1 MLDGEEERLN
11 WKFSYAIGFHPW
23 EDTDQEFFQSL
34 ASLLERE
41 EQGREP
47 PFGRALDI
55 GTGSAIWG
63 IELAKRGWQVTGVDF
78 VEKALDRARARIQAV
93 GVDMKLVNGDVTRLS
108 EAEVGSG
115 FRLIL
120 DTGTF
125 HDFNTE
131 QQQGMAR
138 SVDALATRDA
148 TVILL
153 CWPRRIRPLIRGV
166 GREEIESAFAGWQIT
181 DVEPSFFKL
190 PSLLEWVLRPD
201 EHWYRLRR
209 A

>member
-1 MLDGEEERLN
+1 MN

-34 ASLLERE
+34 SSLLARE
-41 EQGREP
+41 EQNRVP
-47 PFGRALDI
+47 PYGRALDV

-63 IELAKRGWQVTGVDF
+63 IELAKRGWEVTGVDL
-78 VEKALDRARARIQAV
+78 VGKALDRGRERVQAA
-93 GVDMKLVNGDVTRLS
+93 GVEMKLVQGDVTRLS

-125 HDFNTE
+125 HDFDTE
-131 QQQGMAR
+131 QQQAMAR
-138 SVDALATRDA
+138 SLDALAAEDA

-153 CWPRRIRPLIRGV
+153 CWTRRIRPLIRGV
-166 GREEIESAFAGWQIT
+166 RRQEIETAFSGWQVT
-181 DVEPSFFKL
+181 DVQPSFFKL
-190 PSLLEWVLRPD
+190 PPPLEWVLRPD

>member
-1 MLDGEEERLN
+1 MN

-23 EDTDQEFFQSL
+23 EDTDQAFFQSL
-34 ASLLERE
+34 SSLLELE

-47 PFGRALDI
+47 PYGRALDI

-63 IELAKRGWQVTGVDF
+63 IELAKRGWEVTGVDV
-78 VEKALDRARARIQAV
+78 VEKALERGRERVRAA
-93 GVDMKLVNGDVTRLS
+93 GVQMELVQGEVTRLS
-108 EAEVGSG
+108 KAEVGSG

-125 HDFNTE
+125 HDLDTE

-138 SVDALATRDA
+138 SVDALATEDA

-166 GREEIESAFAGWQIT
+166 KQEEIEAAFAGWQIT
-181 DVEPSFFKL
+181 DVKPSFFKL
-190 PSLLEWVLRPD
+190 PTPLEWVLRPD

>member
-1 MLDGEEERLN
+1 MN

-23 EDTDQEFFQSL
+23 EDTDPDFYQSL

-41 EQGREP
+41 EEGRAP
-47 PFGRALDI
+47 PYGRALDV

-63 IELAKRGWQVTGVDF
+63 IELAKRGWDVTGVDL
-78 VEKALDRARARIQAV
+78 VDKALDRGRERVQAA
-93 GVDMKLVNGDVTRLS
+93 GVEMKLVKGDVTRLS
-108 EAEVGSG
+108 EAEVGTG

-125 HDFNTE
+125 HDFDTE
-131 QQQGMAR
+131 QQKGMAR
-138 SVDALATRDA
+138 SIDALAAKDA
-148 TVILL
+148 TIILL

-166 GREEIESAFAGWQIT
+166 SREEIESAFTGWRIT

-190 PSLLEWVLRPD
+190 PPPLEWALRPD
-201 EHWYRLRR
+201 EHWYRLQR

>member
-1 MLDGEEERLN
+1 M
-11 WKFSYAIGFHPW
+11 
-23 EDTDQEFFQSL
+23 
-34 ASLLERE
+34 
-41 EQGREP
+41 
-47 PFGRALDI
+47 
-55 GTGSAIWG
+55 
-63 IELAKRGWQVTGVDF
+63 
-78 VEKALDRARARIQAV
+78 
-93 GVDMKLVNGDVTRLS
+93 
-108 EAEVGSG
+108 GSG

-125 HDFNTE
+125 HDFDTE

-138 SVDALATRDA
+138 SVDAVATKDA

-166 GREEIESAFAGWQIT
+166 SREEIEAAFSGWQIT

-190 PSLLEWVLRPD
+190 PRALEWVLRPD

-209 A
+209 G